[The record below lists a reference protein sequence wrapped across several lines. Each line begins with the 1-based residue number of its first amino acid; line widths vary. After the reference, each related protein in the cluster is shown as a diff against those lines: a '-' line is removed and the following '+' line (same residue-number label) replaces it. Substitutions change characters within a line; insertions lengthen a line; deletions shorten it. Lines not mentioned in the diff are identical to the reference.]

1 MALYINKPAM
11 KLNDDVHPSEKIK
24 TLVSQN
30 RIEEAIAE
38 LELQLRQA
46 AVYCNDL
53 GVLHYQK
60 GRGEEAL
67 DHYRKAVALDPGNMV
82 FQKNLAD
89 FLCVEMGDY
98 EAGLEIYL
106 QIYRRNPDDETR
118 EALEIISENLG
129 RNLEEA
135 LDGAAAP
142 EPSNRSLERDKCP
155 ESGVLPI
162 DPPEEETLSRIARLE
177 LSLKDNPD
185 DAVLYNDLGV
195 LYGQR
200 GNMEKSRACYEKAV
214 ELSPRNATFRKNLAD
229 FHFVV
234 SGRKEE
240 AMRMYFELLSE
251 NPTDIDTL
259 LSIGAMCTLL
269 GNKKDALYFNRNV
282 IAIEPWNTQAWNFV
296 EELID
301 QRIAETPPTDNQA
314 EVSIII
320 PLYNSVEYTRK
331 CLASLEATLKPE
343 QFELI
348 MVDNNSTDDTVD
360 LLSSLPSTVKI
371 IRNSEN
377 LGFARACNQGARVA
391 SGNYLLF
398 LNNDTEAK
406 PGWLE
411 PLLECVER
419 DHAIGAVGSKLLFS
433 DGTIQHAGVLIV
445 EDHKLNDLLLA
456 KHVFHGQ
463 TADMEQA
470 NIQREYKALTAACLL
485 VRREAFEEVEGFD
498 EEYWNGYEDIDLCFK
513 LSESQWR
520 LIYQPASQLLHH
532 ESKSGSERFKK
543 VDHNIRRLHD
553 KWLGKVTP
561 DIIVAEDG
569 TARWVADCKTPQT
582 KATVALSTC
591 QTQDSTRYHRGLTS
605 IVILTCNQ
613 LGFTK
618 DCLESIQRYTPEQH
632 ELIFVDNGSTDG
644 TVSWLKSQAGKASN
658 IHIVENNQN
667 LGFATGCNQG
677 IEAARGEFI
686 MLLNNDVIV
695 TEGWLGGMLDCLKRQ
710 PSAGIVGP
718 MTNNISGTQKVPEA
732 PYDDVTA
739 IDSFA
744 GDFRSRYRHRRI
756 PQRRI
761 VGFCMLFRRELV
773 EQIGLLEESFGS
785 GNFEDDDF
793 CLRSELEGFRNV
805 IAGDVFIHHAGSAT
819 FKGNNFDYA
828 NAMSGNMKLFNE
840 KWSRPVT
847 DEQEAKKIVA
857 LKALEKAEAQYQR
870 GETDKAIETL
880 LQEGIRKASKEKRF
894 YYAISEY
901 FIDQERYK
909 DALDTLLELPG
920 PSDESRGI
928 VLRGRALAGLGRL
941 EEAEALGKSVL
952 RYEPSNAQALALIGR
967 IAYDKGLGDE
977 AVSRFE
983 EAIQADPG
991 YGNSYTCLGLIALQ
1005 EGKTAQSVDLL
1016 ERGFI
1021 LSPISAEAAYHYHSI
1036 ITASGDYLRG
1046 EITFRETRRFYQ
1058 QHRTINFLLID
1069 ILIRQGKHPRAVE
1082 EIEHACSVFGIEDG
1096 MLAAGLDLRR
1106 KIGPISVAPEKKAA
1120 GTGVSLC
1127 MIVKDEERNLPRCLN
1142 SLKPVVDEIIIVDTG
1157 SADRSREIAEL
1168 FGARVIDH
1176 AWCADFSAARNA
1188 GLKEAAGN
1196 WILIMDADEV
1206 LSPLDYDRFRRMI
1219 EDSAGKRVAFDMAT
1233 RNYLSKINVEKW
1245 HQNDGLYPHQ
1255 EAGAGWTPSNKVR
1268 VFPNRKGIHF
1278 HNAIHEMVDSSLS
1291 KERIAVQETSI
1302 PVHHYGYLDEERQ
1315 KRKGE
1320 QYYQLGKKKLTEN
1333 GKDDIKALS
1342 ELAIQAGGI
1351 GRYEEAIELWNRV
1364 IAGNPSLALAY
1375 FNMGF
1380 VYLQMGKF
1388 SESRDASARAM
1399 ELKRDYYEAVNNFTM
1414 AELCLGNP
1422 REAIKALEKT
1432 LSDKPDYPNAIAM
1445 LAVVRLCAGD
1455 RAEGLDLMHNLSK
1468 RGVVFAEFVNES
1480 AKKLRIAGKA
1490 DYAARLLDVVI
1501 ECGYCNDETVTLKQA
1516 S

>member
-11 KLNDDVHPSEKIK
+11 KLNNNVHPSEKIR

-53 GVLHYQK
+53 GVLHYQQ
-60 GRGEEAL
+60 GQGEKAL
-67 DHYRKAVALDPGNMV
+67 DHYRKAVALDPGNLV

-118 EALEIISENLG
+118 EALEIICENLG

-142 EPSNRSLERDKCP
+142 EHSNRSLERNKCP
-155 ESGVLPI
+155 ETGVLPI

-200 GNMEKSRACYEKAV
+200 GNTEKSRACYEKAV

-269 GNKKDALYFNRNV
+269 GNRKDALYFNRNV

-301 QRIAETPPTDNQA
+301 QRIAETPPTADQA

-377 LGFARACNQGARVA
+377 LGFARACNQGARAA

-433 DGTIQHAGVLIV
+433 DGTIQHAGVLVI
-445 EDHKLNDLLLA
+445 ENQNSPERLCPR
-456 KHVFHGQ
+456 HVYYGLP
-463 TADMEQA
+463 ADTPQA
-470 NIQREYKALTAACLL
+470 NNPREYQVLTAACLL
-485 VRREAFEEVEGFD
+485 VRKDAFADIDGFD
-498 EEYWNGYEDIDLCFK
+498 EEYWNGYEDVDLCFK
-513 LSESQWR
+513 LRERNWK
-520 LIYQPASQLLHH
+520 LVYQPASVLVHH
-532 ESKSGSERFKK
+532 ESKSGTERFSK
-543 VDHNIRRLHD
+543 VDHNIRRLHV

-561 DIIVAEDG
+561 DVVISEDG
-569 TARWVADCKTPQT
+569 TVHW
-582 KATVALSTC
+582 ATACPVQEAHESASQAPSQNHNSTGNLP
-591 QTQDSTRYHRGLTS
+591 DLTS
-605 IVILTCNQ
+605 IVILTFNQ
-613 LGFTK
+613 LEFTK
-618 DCLESIQRYTPEQH
+618 ECLKSIQRHTPEPH
-632 ELIFVDNGSTDG
+632 EMIFVDNGSTDG
-644 TVSWLKSQAGKASN
+644 TVPWLKSQAGGAGT
-658 IHIVENNQN
+658 IRIIENGSN

-677 IEAARGEFI
+677 IEASRGEFI

-695 TEGWLGGMLDCLKRQ
+695 TEGWLGGMLHCLHRD
-710 PSAGIVGP
+710 SSIGIVGP

-732 PYDDVTA
+732 PYDDRSA

-744 GDFRSRYRHRRI
+744 ADFRRRNRHRRI

-773 EQIGLLEESFGS
+773 ERVGLLDESFGS

-793 CLRSELEGFRNV
+793 CLRAELEGYRNV
-805 IAGDVFIHHAGSAT
+805 VAGDVFIHHAGSAT
-819 FKGNNFDYA
+819 FKGNNMDFA
-828 NAMSGNMKLFNE
+828 EAMTGNMKLFNE

-857 LKALEKAEAQYQR
+857 LKTLEKAEGQYQR

-880 LQEGIRKASKEKRF
+880 LQEGIRNASKEKRF

-952 RYEPSNAQALALIGR
+952 RSDPSNAQALALLGR
-967 IAYDKGLGDE
+967 IAYDRGLRDE

-983 EAIQADPG
+983 EAMNADPG
-991 YGNSYTCLGLIALQ
+991 YGEPSTCLGLIALQ
-1005 EGKTAQSVDLL
+1005 EGRDAQSVELL
-1016 ERGFI
+1016 EKGFL
-1021 LSPISAEAAYHYHSI
+1021 LSPLSPEAAQLYHSV
-1036 ITASGDYLRG
+1036 ITASGDYARG
-1046 EITFRETRRFYQ
+1046 ERIFRETRRFYP
-1058 QHRTINFLLID
+1058 QHRMISFLLID
-1069 ILIRQGKHPRAVE
+1069 ILIRQGNYPRAVE
-1082 EIEHACSVFGIEDG
+1082 EIEHACSVFGLEDG

-1106 KIGPISVAPEKKAA
+1106 RIGPISVAPEKKAA

-1188 GLKEAAGN
+1188 GLKETAGN
-1196 WILIMDADEV
+1196 WILVMDADEV

-1268 VFPNRKGIHF
+1268 VFPNGKGIHF

-1351 GRYEEAIELWNRV
+1351 GRYEEAIELWNKV
-1364 IAGNPSLALAY
+1364 VAVNPSLALAY

-1388 SESRDASARAM
+1388 TESRNASSRAM

>member
-1 MALYINKPAM
+1 MALYINKPPM
-11 KLNDDVHPSEKIK
+11 KLSNNVHPSDRIE
-24 TLVSQN
+24 TLVRQN

-38 LELQLRQA
+38 LELLVRQA

-67 DHYRKAVALDPGNMV
+67 DHYRKAVALDPGNLV

-89 FLCVEMGDY
+89 LLCVEWGDY

-118 EALEIISENLG
+118 KALEIICENLG

-135 LDGAAAP
+135 LDGTLALEPLDRSP
-142 EPSNRSLERDKCP
+142 ERNTCP
-155 ESGVLPI
+155 EWGVLSI
-162 DPPEEETLSRIARLE
+162 DPPEDETHSQIARLE
-177 LSLKDNPD
+177 QALQDNPD

-200 GNMEKSRACYEKAV
+200 GNTEKSRACYEKAV

-240 AMRMYFELLSE
+240 AMRMYYELLTE

-269 GNKKDALYFNRNV
+269 GNRKDALYFHRNV

-301 QRIAETPPTDNQA
+301 QRIAETPPTTNPL

-320 PLYNSVEYTRK
+320 PLYNSVKYTRK

-343 QFELI
+343 KYELI
-348 MVDNNSTDDTVD
+348 IVDNNSTDDTVD

-371 IRNSEN
+371 LRNGEN
-377 LGFARACNQGARVA
+377 LGFARACNQGARAA

-419 DHAIGAVGSKLLFS
+419 DHAIGAVGSKLLFP
-433 DGTIQHAGVLIV
+433 DGTIQHAGVLVI
-445 EDHKLNDLLLA
+445 ENQNSPERLCPR
-456 KHVFHGQ
+456 HVYYGLP
-463 TADMEQA
+463 ADTPQA
-470 NIQREYKALTAACLL
+470 NNPQEYQVLTAACLL
-485 VRREAFEEVEGFD
+485 VRKAAFDDIDGFD
-498 EEYWNGYEDIDLCFK
+498 EEYWNGYEDVDLCFK
-513 LSESQWR
+513 LRERNWK
-520 LIYQPASQLLHH
+520 LVYQPASVLVHH
-532 ESKSGSERFKK
+532 ESKSGTERFSK
-543 VDHNIRRLHD
+543 VDHNIRRLHV

-561 DIIVAEDG
+561 DVVISEDG
-569 TARWVADCKTPQT
+569 TVHW
-582 KATVALSTC
+582 ATACPVQETHESASQAPSPDRNSTGNLP
-591 QTQDSTRYHRGLTS
+591 GLTS
-605 IVILTCNQ
+605 IVILTFNQ
-613 LGFTK
+613 LEFTK
-618 DCLESIQRYTPEQH
+618 ECLKSIQRHTPEPH
-632 ELIFVDNGSTDG
+632 EMIFVDNGSTDG
-644 TVSWLKSQAGKASN
+644 TVPWLKSQAGGAGT
-658 IHIVENNQN
+658 IRIIENSKN
-667 LGFATGCNQG
+667 LGFAKGCNQG
-677 IEAARGEFI
+677 IEASRGEFI

-695 TEGWLGGMLDCLKRQ
+695 TEGWLGGMLVCLRHDGNT
-710 PSAGIVGP
+710 GIVGP

-732 PYDDVTA
+732 PYEDVSA

-744 GDFRSRYRHRRI
+744 GDFRSRYSQRRI

-773 EQIGLLEESFGS
+773 ERIGLLDESFGS

-793 CLRSELEGFRNV
+793 CLRSELEGFRNFV
-805 IAGDVFIHHAGSAT
+805 AGDVFIHHAGSAT
-819 FKGNNFDYA
+819 FKGNKIDFA
-828 NAMSGNMKLFNE
+828 NAMTGNMKLFND

-847 DEQEAKKIVA
+847 DDQEAKKIVA
-857 LKALEKAEAQYQR
+857 LKTLEKAEAQYQR

-880 LQEGIRKASKEKRF
+880 LQEGLRKASKEKRF

-920 PSDESRGI
+920 PCDEPRGI

-941 EEAEALGKSVL
+941 EEAEAMGKSVL
-952 RYEPSNAQALALIGR
+952 ASEPSNAQALALIGR

-983 EAIQADPG
+983 EAINADPG
-991 YGNSYTCLGLIALQ
+991 YGDSYTCLGLIALQ
-1005 EGKTAQSVDLL
+1005 EGKTVQSVELL

-1021 LSPISAEAAYHYHSI
+1021 LSPLSAEAAHHYHSI

-1046 EITFRETRRFYQ
+1046 ASTFRETRRFYQ

-1069 ILIRQGKHPRAVE
+1069 ILIRQGDYSQAVE
-1082 EIEHACSVFGIEDG
+1082 EIERACSVFGLEDG

-1106 KIGPISVAPEKKAA
+1106 QIGPITVAPEKNAA

-1157 SADRSREIAEL
+1157 SSDRSRDVSEL
-1168 FGARVIDH
+1168 FGARVFDH
-1176 AWCADFSAARNA
+1176 SWCADFSAARNA
-1188 GLKEAAGN
+1188 ALKEAIGN
-1196 WILIMDADEV
+1196 WILVMDADEV
-1206 LSPLDYDRFRRMI
+1206 LSPLDHDRFRRMI
-1219 EDSAGKRVAFDMAT
+1219 GDSAGSCVAFDMES
-1233 RNYLSKINVEKW
+1233 RNYQSKINVEKW
-1245 HQNDGLYPHQ
+1245 HPNDGIYHAQ
-1255 EAGAGWTPSNKVR
+1255 EAGAGWIPSSKVR
-1268 VFPNRKGIHF
+1268 IFPNGKNIRF
-1278 HNAIHEMVDSSLS
+1278 RNAIHEMVDRSLS
-1291 KERIAVQETSI
+1291 EAQIEVNKTSI
-1302 PVHHYGYLDEERQ
+1302 PVHHYGYLDQERQ
-1315 KRKGE
+1315 NRKGE
-1320 QYYQLGKKKLTEN
+1320 HYYQLGRKKLAETGE
-1333 GKDDIKALS
+1333 DDIKALA

-1351 GRYEEAIELWNRV
+1351 GRYEEAIELWNKV
-1364 IAGNPSLALAY
+1364 IDGNPSLALAF

-1388 SESRDASARAM
+1388 KESRDASAKAM
-1399 ELKRDYYEAVNNFTM
+1399 KLQRDYYEAVNNYAM
-1414 AELCLGNP
+1414 AELCLGNMQ
-1422 REAIKALEKT
+1422 EAAKVLEKT
-1432 LSDKPDYPNAIAM
+1432 LSGRPDYPNAVAM

-1455 RAEGLDLMHNLSK
+1455 RSEGLKLLQNLSK
-1468 RGVVFAEFVNES
+1468 RGVVFTEFINES
-1480 AKKLRIAGKA
+1480 IKKLNLAGTTDYVRNLTDIAIESGNCNEETLRLRKA
-1490 DYAARLLDVVI
+1490 
-1501 ECGYCNDETVTLKQA
+1501 

>member
-1 MALYINKPAM
+1 LI
-11 KLNDDVHPSEKIK
+11 SEGR
-24 TLVSQN
+24 VG
-30 RIEEAIAE
+30 EAVAE
-38 LELQLRQA
+38 LEQQVRQSA
-46 AVYCNDL
+46 TYCNDL
-53 GVLHYQK
+53 GVLYHQNGMPDK
-60 GRGEEAL
+60 AL
-67 DHYRKAVALDPGNMV
+67 CHYRNAVALNPENTT
-82 FQKNLAD
+82 FSKNLAD
-89 FLCVEMGDY
+89 FLCVERGDY
-98 EAGLEIYL
+98 EAGLDIYL
-106 QIYRRNPDDETR
+106 QLFHQEPDDEVR
-118 EALEIISENLG
+118 EALGIICERLG
-129 RNLEEA
+129 T
-135 LDGAAAP
+135 
-142 EPSNRSLERDKCP
+142 SLEQVLAFPSASFDTGEIPETGNSDKNDAVP
-155 ESGVLPI
+155 FDAVQ
-162 DPPEEETLSRIARLE
+162 EETLSRIHQLE
-177 LSLKDNPD
+177 RSLQEEPGN
-185 DAVLYNDLGV
+185 AVSYNDLGV
-195 LYGQR
+195 LYHQLGDMD
-200 GNMEKSRACYEKAV
+200 NSRICYENAV
-214 ELSPRNATFRKNLAD
+214 ELSPQNATFRKNLAD
-229 FHFVV
+229 FYFVV
-234 SGRKEE
+234 SDRKEE
-240 AMRMYFELLSE
+240 AMRIYAELLAE
-251 NPTDIDTL
+251 NPTDVDTL
-259 LSIGAMCTLL
+259 LSIGTMCKML
-269 GNKKDALYFNRNV
+269 GNLKDALFFHQKI
-282 IAIEPWNTQAWNFV
+282 IALDPCNADAWVFM
-296 EELID
+296 EELIA
-301 QRIAETPPTDNQA
+301 QRLAETSSTEDPPA
-314 EVSIII
+314 VSIII
-320 PLYNSVEYTRK
+320 PLYNAVDYTKK
-331 CLASLEATLKPE
+331 CLASLETTLQPGCY
-343 QFELI
+343 ELVI
-348 MVDNNSTDDTVD
+348 VDNNSTDGTAE
-360 LLSSLPSTVKI
+360 LLSALPSTVKI
-371 IRNSEN
+371 LSNSEN
-377 LGFARACNQGARVA
+377 VGFAKACNQGARMA
-391 SGNYLLF
+391 SGKYLLF
-398 LNNDTEAK
+398 LNNDTEAQE
-406 PGWLE
+406 GWLE
-411 PLLECVER
+411 ALLETA
-419 DHAIGAVGSKLLFS
+419 DQNPSIGAVGSRLLFP
-433 DGTIQHAGVLIV
+433 DGTIQHAGVLVI
-445 EDHKLNDLLLA
+445 EDHQLPDLLVA
-456 KHVFHGQ
+456 RHVFYGQ
-463 TADMEQA
+463 PANMPQA
-470 NIQREYKALTAACLL
+470 NQPREYQVLTAACLL
-485 VRREAFEEVEGFD
+485 VRKKAFDAVGGFD
-498 EEYWNGYEDIDLCFK
+498 EEYWNGYEDVDLCFK
-513 LSESQWR
+513 LRNKSWR
-520 LIYQPASQLLHH
+520 LAYQPASLLIHH
-532 ESKSGSERFKK
+532 ESKSGGERFKK
-543 VDHNIRRLHD
+543 VDHNIRRLHE

-561 DIIVAEDG
+561 DMIIAKDG
-569 TARWVADCKTPQT
+569 EARWVADCPVQQT
-582 KATVALSTC
+582 KAAVSPSTC
-591 QTQDSTRYHRGLTS
+591 QIQDSTRYQRGLTS

-632 ELIFVDNGSTDG
+632 ELIFIDNGSTDG

-667 LGFATGCNQG
+667 LGFAKGCNQG

-710 PSAGIVGP
+710 PSVGIVGP
-718 MTNNISGTQKVPEA
+718 MTNNISGTQKVPDA
-732 PYDDVTA
+732 PHDDVSA

-744 GDFRSRYRHRRI
+744 GDFRSRYSQRRI

-761 VGFCMLFRRELV
+761 VGFCMLFRKELV
-773 EQIGLLEESFGS
+773 ERIGLLDESFGS

-805 IAGDVFIHHAGSAT
+805 VAGDVFIHHAGSAT
-819 FKGNNFDYA
+819 FKGNNIDFS
-828 NAMSGNMKLFNE
+828 NAMSGNMKLFND
-840 KWSRPVT
+840 KWSCPVT

-857 LKALEKAEAQYQR
+857 LKTLEKAEAQYQR

-894 YYAISEY
+894 YYAISDY

-920 PSDESRGI
+920 PCDESRGI

-941 EEAEALGKSVL
+941 EEAEKMGKSVL
-952 RYEPSNAQALALIGR
+952 ESEPSNAQALALIGR

-983 EAIQADPG
+983 EAIKADPG
-991 YGNSYTCLGLIALQ
+991 YGEPYTCLGLIALQ
-1005 EGKTAQSVDLL
+1005 EGRDAQSVELL
-1016 ERGFI
+1016 EKGFL
-1021 LSPISAEAAYHYHSI
+1021 LSPLSAEAAHHYHSI
-1036 ITASGDYLRG
+1036 ITGSGDFHRG
-1046 EITFRETRRFYQ
+1046 ESTFREARRFYQ

-1069 ILIRQGKHPRAVE
+1069 ILIRQGSYSQAVE
-1082 EIEHACSVFGIEDG
+1082 EIERACSVFGLEDG

-1106 KIGPISVAPEKKAA
+1106 RIGPITVAPEKKAA

-1157 SADRSREIAEL
+1157 SSDRSREIAEL
-1168 FGARVIDH
+1168 FGARVFDH

-1188 GLKEAAGN
+1188 GLKEAAGS
-1196 WILIMDADEV
+1196 WILVMDADEV
-1206 LSPLDYDRFRRMI
+1206 LSPLDYGRFRRMI

-1233 RNYLSKINVEKW
+1233 RNYLSKINVERW
-1245 HQNDGLYPHQ
+1245 HQNDNLYPRQ

-1268 VFPNRKGIHF
+1268 VFPNRKGIRF

-1320 QYYQLGKKKLTEN
+1320 QYYQLGKKKLSEN

-1351 GRYEEAIELWNRV
+1351 GRYEEAIELWHRV
-1364 IAGNPSLALAY
+1364 IAGNPSFALAF

-1399 ELKRDYYEAVNNFTM
+1399 KLKRDYYEAVNNFTM

-1422 REAIKALEKT
+1422 QEAIKALEKT

-1480 AKKLRIAGKA
+1480 VKKLRMAGKA
-1490 DYAARLLDVVI
+1490 EYAARLLDVVI